1 MKFRVVLALA
11 FRATLERAADVTER
25 LP

>member
-1 MKFRVVLALA
+1 MKFRVVLALV